1 VLFALLRSGTESS
14 QSPDVLSGDGWWTDT
29 ETDCSWSIGCIDA
42 GSMMDRDDKR
52 IASAEDKIRVPWS
65 SSARPVPRLILQ
77 PLQSFL
83 RTEEASGILL
93 LAAAVAA
100 LAWANSPWRASYDAV
115 WHTQL
120 TIGLG
125 GWSLAE
131 DLQHWVNDA
140 LMALFF
146 LVVGLEIKR
155 ELTTG
160 ELRELRAAA
169 LPAIAA
175 LGGMVVPALLYLAIN
190 RSGEPA
196 RGWGI
201 PMATD
206 IAFALGVLALV
217 GRGLPAA
224 LKSFL
229 LALAIVDD
237 IGAILVIAVFYS
249 SSIAVLPLLAAGA
262 LLGLMLVLQRLHVRW
277 TAVYVLLGVGVWLAT
292 FQSGIHATIAGV
304 ALGLATPAVPFQR
317 PRAVSLEA
325 HRIADET
332 VDDPVPPDAD
342 APHWLHLAGLT
353 REAVSPLARLEHLL
367 HPWTSW
373 AVVPVFAL
381 ANAGVPISSS
391 TLSEALGSGIA
402 LGVVVGLVIGKTV
415 GVTVFAWMAA
425 RTGII
430 RLPDGVRWSHLVGVA
445 ALAGIGFTVSL
456 FITSLAFQT
465 PAVQDTAK
473 VGILAASLLAGL
485 LGALLLARSRHQ

>member
-1 VLFALLRSGTESS
+1 
-14 QSPDVLSGDGWWTDT
+14 
-29 ETDCSWSIGCIDA
+29 
-42 GSMMDRDDKR
+42 MMDRDDER
-52 IASAEDKIRVPWS
+52 VAWPEEIRLSWS
-65 SSARPVPRLILQ
+65 GSARPVPRLVLQ
-77 PLQSFL
+77 PLQTFL
-83 RTEEASGILL
+83 RTEEAGGILL
-93 LAAAVAA
+93 LAAAIAA
-100 LAWANSPWRASYDAV
+100 LLWANSPWQASYDAV
-115 WHTQL
+115 WHTRL
-120 TIGLG
+120 TIGVG

-155 ELTTG
+155 ELITG
-160 ELRELRAAA
+160 ELREPRVAA

-175 LGGMVVPALLYLAIN
+175 LGGMAVPAMLYLAIN
-190 RSGEPA
+190 TSGEPA

-217 GRGLPAA
+217 GRGLPPA

-249 SSIAVLPLLAAGA
+249 GSIDVLPLLAAGG
-262 LLGLMLVLQRLHVRW
+262 LLAVVLVLQRLNVRW
-277 TAVYVLLGVGVWLAT
+277 TVVYVLLGVGVWLAT
-292 FQSGIHATIAGV
+292 FQSGVHATIAGV

-325 HRIADET
+325 HRIADNT

-342 APHWLHLAGLT
+342 AHQWLHLAGLT

-367 HPWTSW
+367 HPWTSY
-373 AVVPVFAL
+373 VIVPLFAL
-381 ANAGVPISSS
+381 ANAGVSISGS
-391 TLSEALGSGIA
+391 TLREALTSGVT
-402 LGVVVGLVIGKTV
+402 LGVVVGLVAGKMA
-415 GVTVFAWMAA
+415 GVTAFTWVATK
-425 RTGII
+425 TGIT

-456 FITSLAFQT
+456 FITGLAFQT
-465 PAVQDTAK
+465 AAIQEAAK
-473 VGILAASLLAGL
+473 IGILAASLLAAL
-485 LGALLLARSRHQ
+485 LGALLLARSQRG

>member
-1 VLFALLRSGTESS
+1 
-14 QSPDVLSGDGWWTDT
+14 
-29 ETDCSWSIGCIDA
+29 
-42 GSMMDRDDKR
+42 MDRDDEPM
-52 IASAEDKIRVPWS
+52 ASPEEKIRVPWS
-65 SSARPVPRLILQ
+65 GSARPVPRLVLQ
-77 PLQSFL
+77 PLQTFL
-83 RTEEASGILL
+83 RTEEAGGILL
-93 LAAAVAA
+93 LAAATIA
-100 LAWANSPWRASYDAV
+100 LIWANSPWRSSYDAL

-125 GWSLAE
+125 AWSLAE

-160 ELRELRAAA
+160 ELRQPRAAA

-190 RSGEPA
+190 PSGEPG

-206 IAFALGVLALV
+206 IAFALGVLAIV
-217 GRGLPAA
+217 GRGLPTA

-237 IGAILVIAVFYS
+237 IGAILVIAIFYS
-249 SSIAVLPLLAAGA
+249 GSISPGPLLTAAGLLA
-262 LLGLMLVLQRLHVRW
+262 LILVLQRLHVRW
-277 TAVYVLLGVGVWLAT
+277 TAVYVLVGVGVWLAT
-292 FQSGIHATIAGV
+292 LQSGIHATIAGV
-304 ALGLATPAVPFQR
+304 ALGLATPAVAFQR
-317 PRAVSLEA
+317 PKAVSLEA
-325 HRIADET
+325 HRIADDT

-342 APHWLHLAGLT
+342 AHQWLHLAGLT

-367 HPWTSW
+367 HPWTSY
-373 AVVPVFAL
+373 VVIPVFAL
-381 ANAGVPISSS
+381 ANAGVSISRSS
-391 TLSEALGSGIA
+391 LGNALTSGIT
-402 LGVVVGLVIGKTV
+402 LGVVAGLVVGKTV
-415 GVTVFAWMAA
+415 GVTVFTWLAT
-425 RTGII
+425 RTGIT
-430 RLPDGVRWSHLVGVA
+430 RLPEGVGWGQLVGVA

-465 PAVQDTAK
+465 QAIQDAAK
-473 VGILAASLLAGL
+473 VGILIASLLAGL
-485 LGALLLARSRHQ
+485 LGALLLARFRRR

>member
-1 VLFALLRSGTESS
+1 MMDHDDERSTSAEE
-14 QSPDVLSGDGWWTDT
+14 QIRP
-29 ETDCSWSIGCIDA
+29 SWSD
-42 GSMMDRDDKR
+42 
-52 IASAEDKIRVPWS
+52 
-65 SSARPVPRLILQ
+65 SARPVPRLVLQ
-77 PLQSFL
+77 PLQTFL
-83 RTEEASGILL
+83 RTEQAGGILL

-100 LAWANSPWRASYDAV
+100 LVWANSPWRASYDAV
-115 WHTQL
+115 RHTQL
-120 TIGLG
+120 TIGIG
-125 GWSLAE
+125 NWSLAE

-160 ELRELRAAA
+160 ELRQPRAAA

-175 LGGMVVPALLYLAIN
+175 LGGMAVPALLYLAIN
-190 RSGEPA
+190 SSGEAA

-217 GRGLPAA
+217 GRGLPAS

-249 SSIAVLPLLAAGA
+249 GSIAVLPLLAAAGLLA
-262 LLGLMLVLQRLHVRW
+262 LILVLQRLQVRW
-277 TAVYVLLGVGVWLAT
+277 TVVYVLLGVGVWLAT
-292 FQSGIHATIAGV
+292 FQSGVHATIAGV

-325 HRIADET
+325 HRVADDT
-332 VDDPVPPDAD
+332 VDDPEPPDAD
-342 APHWLHLAGLT
+342 AHHWLHLAGLT

-373 AVVPVFAL
+373 VVIPVFAL
-381 ANAGVPISSS
+381 ANAGVAISSS
-391 TLSEALGSGIA
+391 TLGEALGSGVA
-402 LGVVVGLVIGKTV
+402 LGVVVGLVVGKTA
-415 GVTVFAWMAA
+415 GVTLFTWLAT
-425 RTGII
+425 RTGIT
-430 RLPDGVRWSHLVGVA
+430 RLPDGVRWRHLLGVA

-456 FITSLAFQT
+456 FVTSLAFQT
-465 PAVQDTAK
+465 PAVQDAAK

-485 LGALLLARSRHQ
+485 VGALLLTRSQRE

>member
-1 VLFALLRSGTESS
+1 
-14 QSPDVLSGDGWWTDT
+14 
-29 ETDCSWSIGCIDA
+29 
-42 GSMMDRDDKR
+42 MDRDDER
-52 IASAEDKIRVPWS
+52 ILPTDEMIRVPWS
-65 SSARPVPRLILQ
+65 GSARPVPRLILQ
-77 PLQSFL
+77 PLQTFL

-93 LAAAVAA
+93 LAASIIA
-100 LAWANSPWRASYDAV
+100 LVWANSPWRAAYDAL

-125 GWSLAE
+125 DWSLAD

-160 ELRELRAAA
+160 ELREPTAAA

-175 LGGMVVPALLYLAIN
+175 LGGMLVPALLYLAIN

-206 IAFALGVLALV
+206 IAFALGVLALL
-217 GRGLPAA
+217 GRGLPTA

-249 SSIAVLPLLAAGA
+249 GSISLWPLLAAGG
-262 LLGLMLVLQRLHVRW
+262 LLVFILILQRLQVRW

-292 FQSGIHATIAGV
+292 FKSGVHATIAGV

-325 HRIADET
+325 HRVADHT
-332 VDDPVPPDAD
+332 VDDPEPPDAD
-342 APHWLHLAGLT
+342 AHHWLQLADLT

-373 AVVPVFAL
+373 VVIPVFAL
-381 ANAGVPISSS
+381 ANAGVSISGSS
-391 TLSEALGSGIA
+391 LADAITSRVT
-402 LGVVVGLVIGKTV
+402 LGVVAGLVVGKTI
-415 GVTVFAWMAA
+415 GVTVFTWMA
-425 RTGII
+425 TKIGLT
-430 RLPDGVRWSHLVGVA
+430 RLPEDVGWSQLVGVA

-456 FITSLAFQT
+456 FITSLAFRTQ
-465 PAVQDTAK
+465 PVQDAAK
-473 VGILAASLLAGL
+473 VGILIASLLAGL
-485 LGALLLARSRHQ
+485 LGALLLAQSRRR

>member
-1 VLFALLRSGTESS
+1 MMNRDDERGGSAEEDIR
-14 QSPDVLSGDGWWTDT
+14 P
-29 ETDCSWSIGCIDA
+29 SWSD
-42 GSMMDRDDKR
+42 
-52 IASAEDKIRVPWS
+52 
-65 SSARPVPRLILQ
+65 SARPVPRLVLQ
-77 PLQSFL
+77 PLQTFL
-83 RTEEASGILL
+83 RTEEAGGILL

-100 LAWANSPWRASYDAV
+100 LLWANSPWRASYDAI

-120 TIGLG
+120 TLG
-125 GWSLAE
+125 VGDWSLAE
-131 DLQHWVNDA
+131 DLQHWINDA

-160 ELRELRAAA
+160 ELRDPRAAA

-175 LGGMVVPALLYLAIN
+175 LGGMAVPALLYLAIN
-190 RSGEPA
+190 RTGEPA

-206 IAFALGVLALV
+206 IAFALGVLAIV
-217 GRGLPAA
+217 GRGLPTA

-249 SSIAVLPLLAAGA
+249 GSIALTPLLAAGGLLA
-262 LLGLMLVLQRLHVRW
+262 LILVLQRLQVRW
-277 TAVYVLLGVGVWLAT
+277 TVVYVLLGVGVWLAT
-292 FQSGIHATIAGV
+292 FQSGVHGTIAGV

-317 PRAVSLEA
+317 PKAVSLEA
-325 HRIADET
+325 HRIADDT
-332 VDDPVPPDAD
+332 VDNPVPPVAD
-342 APHWLHLAGLT
+342 AHQWLHLASLT

-367 HPWTSW
+367 HPWSSY
-373 AVVPVFAL
+373 VIIPVFAL
-381 ANAGVPISSS
+381 ANAGVSITRS
-391 TLSEALGSGIA
+391 TLGEALTSSVT
-402 LGVVVGLVIGKTV
+402 LGVVVGLVVGKTV
-415 GVTVFAWMAA
+415 GVTMFTWLAT

-430 RLPDGVRWSHLVGVA
+430 RLPEGVGWTQLVGVA

-456 FITSLAFQT
+456 FVTSLAFET
-465 PAVQDTAK
+465 PVVQDAAK

-485 LGALLLARSRHQ
+485 LGAVLLARSRRR

>member
-1 VLFALLRSGTESS
+1 
-14 QSPDVLSGDGWWTDT
+14 
-29 ETDCSWSIGCIDA
+29 
-42 GSMMDRDDKR
+42 MDRDDER
-52 IASAEDKIRVPWS
+52 IASPGEELRVPWS
-65 SSARPVPRLILQ
+65 GSARPVPRLILQ
-77 PLQSFL
+77 PLQTFL

-93 LAAAVAA
+93 LAASILA
-100 LAWANSPWRASYDAV
+100 LVWANSPWRTAYDAL

-125 GWSLAE
+125 DWSLAE

-160 ELRELRAAA
+160 ELRESRAAA

-175 LGGMVVPALLYLAIN
+175 LGGMLVPALLYLAIN

-224 LKSFL
+224 LKFFL

-249 SSIAVLPLLAAGA
+249 GSIAVLPLLAAGA
-262 LLGLMLVLQRLHVRW
+262 LLVFILGLQRLQVRW

-292 FQSGIHATIAGV
+292 FKSGVHATI
-304 ALGLATPAVPFQR
+304 AVPFQR

-325 HRIADET
+325 HRVADHT
-332 VDDPVPPDAD
+332 VDDPKPPDAD
-342 APHWLHLAGLT
+342 AHHWLHLAGLT

-373 AVVPVFAL
+373 VVIPVFAL
-381 ANAGVPISSS
+381 ANAGVSVSGSSLADAI
-391 TLSEALGSGIA
+391 TSGVT
-402 LGVVVGLVIGKTV
+402 LGVVTGLVVGKTV
-415 GVTVFAWMAA
+415 GVTVFTWIA
-425 RTGII
+425 TKVGIT
-430 RLPDGVRWSHLVGVA
+430 RLPEGVGWGQLVGVA
-445 ALAGIGFTVSL
+445 TLAGIGFTVSL

-465 PAVQDTAK
+465 QPVQDAAK
-473 VGILAASLLAGL
+473 VGILVASLLAGL
-485 LGALLLARSRHQ
+485 LGALLLARSRRR

>member
-1 VLFALLRSGTESS
+1 
-14 QSPDVLSGDGWWTDT
+14 
-29 ETDCSWSIGCIDA
+29 
-42 GSMMDRDDKR
+42 MMDRDDER
-52 IASAEDKIRVPWS
+52 VAPLEEKIRSSWS
-65 SSARPVPRLILQ
+65 DSARPVPRLVLQ
-77 PLQSFL
+77 PLQTFL
-83 RTEEASGILL
+83 RTEEAGGILL
-93 LAAAVAA
+93 LATAVAA
-100 LAWANSPWRASYDAV
+100 LVWANSPWQASYDAV

-120 TIGLG
+120 TIGVG
-125 GWSLAE
+125 NWSLAE

-155 ELTTG
+155 ELITG
-160 ELRELRAAA
+160 ELRQPRVAA

-175 LGGMVVPALLYLAIN
+175 LGGMAVPALLYLAIN
-190 RSGEPA
+190 SSGEPA

-249 SSIAVLPLLAAGA
+249 GSIDVLPLLVAGG
-262 LLGLMLVLQRLHVRW
+262 LLAFVLILQRLQVRW
-277 TAVYVLLGVGVWLAT
+277 TVVYVLLGVGVWLAT
-292 FQSGIHATIAGV
+292 FQSGVHATIAGV

-317 PRAVSLEA
+317 PKAVSLEA
-325 HRIADET
+325 HRIADDT

-342 APHWLHLAGLT
+342 AHHWLHLAGLT

-367 HPWTSW
+367 HPWTSY
-373 AVVPVFAL
+373 VIVPLFAL
-381 ANAGVPISSS
+381 ANAGVSISSS
-391 TLSEALGSGIA
+391 TLREALTSGVA
-402 LGVVVGLVIGKTV
+402 LGVVVGLVVGKTV
-415 GVTVFAWMAA
+415 GVTVFAWVAT
-425 RTGII
+425 RTGIT
-430 RLPDGVRWSHLVGVA
+430 RLPDGARWSQLVGVA

-456 FITSLAFQT
+456 FITGLAFQT
-465 PAVQDTAK
+465 AAIQDAAK
-473 VGILAASLLAGL
+473 IGILAASLLAGVV
-485 LGALLLARSRHQ
+485 GALLLARSQRG

>member
-1 VLFALLRSGTESS
+1 
-14 QSPDVLSGDGWWTDT
+14 
-29 ETDCSWSIGCIDA
+29 
-42 GSMMDRDDKR
+42 MDRDDEPM
-52 IASAEDKIRVPWS
+52 ASPEEKLRVPWS
-65 SSARPVPRLILQ
+65 GSARPVPRLVLQ
-77 PLQSFL
+77 PLQTFL
-83 RTEEASGILL
+83 RTEEAGGILL
-93 LAAAVAA
+93 LAAATIA
-100 LAWANSPWRASYDAV
+100 LIWANSPWRSSYDAL

-125 GWSLAE
+125 AWSLAE

-160 ELRELRAAA
+160 ELRQPRAAA

-190 RSGEPA
+190 PSGEPG

-206 IAFALGVLALV
+206 IAFALGVLAIV
-217 GRGLPAA
+217 GRGLPTA

-237 IGAILVIAVFYS
+237 IGAILVIAIFYS
-249 SSIAVLPLLAAGA
+249 GSISPGPLLTAAGLLA
-262 LLGLMLVLQRLHVRW
+262 LILVLQRLHVRW
-277 TAVYVLLGVGVWLAT
+277 TAVYVLVGVSVWLAT
-292 FQSGIHATIAGV
+292 LQSGIHATIAGV
-304 ALGLATPAVPFQR
+304 ALGLATPAVAFQR
-317 PRAVSLEA
+317 PKAVSLEA
-325 HRIADET
+325 HRIADDT

-342 APHWLHLAGLT
+342 AHQWLHLAGLT

-367 HPWTSW
+367 HPWTSY
-373 AVVPVFAL
+373 VVIPVFAL
-381 ANAGVPISSS
+381 ANAGVSISRSS
-391 TLSEALGSGIA
+391 LGDALTSGIT
-402 LGVVVGLVIGKTV
+402 LGVVAGLVVGKTV
-415 GVTVFAWMAA
+415 GVTIFTWLAT
-425 RTGII
+425 RTGIT
-430 RLPDGVRWSHLVGVA
+430 RLPEGVGWGQLVGVA

-465 PAVQDTAK
+465 QAIQDAAK
-473 VGILAASLLAGL
+473 VGILIASLLAGL
-485 LGALLLARSRHQ
+485 LGALLLARFRRR

>member
-1 VLFALLRSGTESS
+1 
-14 QSPDVLSGDGWWTDT
+14 
-29 ETDCSWSIGCIDA
+29 
-42 GSMMDRDDKR
+42 MDRDDER
-52 IASAEDKIRVPWS
+52 IASAEEDIRPSWS
-65 SSARPVPRLILQ
+65 GSARPVPRLVLR
-77 PLQSFL
+77 PLQTFL

-100 LAWANSPWRASYDAV
+100 LLWANSPWRASYDAL

-125 GWSLAE
+125 PWSLAE

-160 ELRELRAAA
+160 ELREPKAAA
-169 LPAIAA
+169 FPAIAA
-175 LGGMVVPALLYLAIN
+175 LGGMAVPALLYLAIN
-190 RSGEPA
+190 PSGEPG

-206 IAFALGVLALV
+206 IAFALGVLAIV
-217 GRGLPAA
+217 GRGLPTA
-224 LKSFL
+224 LKTFL

-237 IGAILVIAVFYS
+237 IGAILVIAIFYS
-249 SSIAVLPLLAAGA
+249 GSISPGPLLAAAG
-262 LLGLMLVLQRLHVRW
+262 LLVLILVLQRLQVRW

-304 ALGLATPAVPFQR
+304 ALGLTTPAVPFQR

-325 HRIADET
+325 HRVADDT

-342 APHWLHLAGLT
+342 AHQWLHLAGLT

-373 AVVPVFAL
+373 VVIPVFAL
-381 ANAGVPISSS
+381 ANAGLSITRS
-391 TLSEALGSGIA
+391 TLGEMLTSGVTLGIVA
-402 LGVVVGLVIGKTV
+402 GLVVGKTV
-415 GVTVFAWMAA
+415 GITVFTWMAT
-425 RTGII
+425 RTGIT
-430 RLPDGVRWSHLVGVA
+430 RLPEGVRWSQLVGVA

-465 PAVQDTAK
+465 QAVQDTAK

-485 LGALLLARSRHQ
+485 LGALFLARSRRR

>member
-1 VLFALLRSGTESS
+1 MDHDDDQVAAAEEAIR
-14 QSPDVLSGDGWWTDT
+14 P
-29 ETDCSWSIGCIDA
+29 SWSD
-42 GSMMDRDDKR
+42 
-52 IASAEDKIRVPWS
+52 
-65 SSARPVPRLILQ
+65 SARPVPRLVLR
-77 PLQSFL
+77 PLQTFL
-83 RTEEASGILL
+83 QTEQAGGVLL

-100 LAWANSPWRASYDAV
+100 LVWANSPWRGAYDSF
-115 WHTQL
+115 WHAQL
-120 TIGLG
+120 TIGIG
-125 GWSLAE
+125 SWSLAE

-155 ELTTG
+155 ELLTG
-160 ELRELRAAA
+160 ELREPRVAA

-175 LGGMVVPALLYLAIN
+175 LGGMAVPALLYLAIN
-190 RSGEPA
+190 AGGEEA

-217 GRGLPAA
+217 GGRLPAA

-237 IGAILVIAVFYS
+237 IGAILVIAIFYS
-249 SSIAVLPLLAAGA
+249 GSIQVLALLAAGA
-262 LLGLMLVLQRLHVRW
+262 LLALILVLQRLQVRW
-277 TAVYVLLGVGVWLAT
+277 TVVYVLLGLGVWLAT
-292 FQSGIHATIAGV
+292 FESGMHATIAGV

-342 APHWLHLAGLT
+342 AHHWLHLAGLT
-353 REAVSPLARLEHLL
+353 REAVSPLARAEHVL
-367 HPWTSW
+367 HPWTSY
-373 AVVPVFAL
+373 VIVPLFAL
-381 ANAGVPISSS
+381 ANAGVSISSA
-391 TLSEALGSGIA
+391 TLGEALSSGVT
-402 LGVVVGLVIGKTV
+402 LGVVAGLVVGKTV
-415 GVTVFAWMAA
+415 GVTAFTWAA
-425 RTGII
+425 TRTGIT
-430 RLPDGVRWSHLVGVA
+430 RLPDGVRWRHLVGVA

-456 FITSLAFQT
+456 FITSLAFQR
-465 PAVQDTAK
+465 PQLQDGAK

-485 LGALLLARSRHQ
+485 LGALLLFRSQRD

>member
-1 VLFALLRSGTESS
+1 
-14 QSPDVLSGDGWWTDT
+14 
-29 ETDCSWSIGCIDA
+29 
-42 GSMMDRDDKR
+42 MDRDDEPM
-52 IASAEDKIRVPWS
+52 ASPEEKIRVPWS
-65 SSARPVPRLILQ
+65 GSARPVPRLVLQ
-77 PLQSFL
+77 PLQTFL
-83 RTEEASGILL
+83 RTEEAGGILL
-93 LAAAVAA
+93 LAAATIA
-100 LAWANSPWRASYDAV
+100 LIWANSPWRSSYDAL

-125 GWSLAE
+125 AWSLAE

-160 ELRELRAAA
+160 ELRQPRAAA

-206 IAFALGVLALV
+206 IAFALGVLAIV
-217 GRGLPAA
+217 GRGLPTA

-237 IGAILVIAVFYS
+237 IGAILVIAIFYS
-249 SSIAVLPLLAAGA
+249 GSISPGPLLTAAGLLA
-262 LLGLMLVLQRLHVRW
+262 LILVLQRLHVRW
-277 TAVYVLLGVGVWLAT
+277 TAVYVLVGVSVWLAT
-292 FQSGIHATIAGV
+292 LQSGIHATIAGV
-304 ALGLATPAVPFQR
+304 ALGLATPAVAFQR
-317 PRAVSLEA
+317 PKAVSLEA
-325 HRIADET
+325 HRIADDT

-342 APHWLHLAGLT
+342 AHQWLHLAGLT

-367 HPWTSW
+367 HPWTSY
-373 AVVPVFAL
+373 VVIPVFAL
-381 ANAGVPISSS
+381 ANAGVSISRSS
-391 TLSEALGSGIA
+391 LGNALTSGIT
-402 LGVVVGLVIGKTV
+402 LGVVAGLVVGKTV
-415 GVTVFAWMAA
+415 GVTMFTWLAT
-425 RTGII
+425 RTGIT
-430 RLPDGVRWSHLVGVA
+430 RLPEGVGWGQLVGVA

-465 PAVQDTAK
+465 QAIQDAAK
-473 VGILAASLLAGL
+473 VGILIASLLAGL
-485 LGALLLARSRHQ
+485 LGALLLARFRRR

>member
-1 VLFALLRSGTESS
+1 
-14 QSPDVLSGDGWWTDT
+14 
-29 ETDCSWSIGCIDA
+29 
-42 GSMMDRDDKR
+42 MDRDDER
-52 IASAEDKIRVPWS
+52 IASAEEDIRPSWS
-65 SSARPVPRLILQ
+65 DSARPVPRLVLQ
-77 PLQSFL
+77 PLQTFL

-100 LAWANSPWRASYDAV
+100 LLWANSPWRASYDAL

-125 GWSLAE
+125 PWSLAV

-160 ELRELRAAA
+160 ELREPKAAA

-175 LGGMVVPALLYLAIN
+175 LGGMIVPALLYLAIN

-206 IAFALGVLALV
+206 IAFALGVLAIV
-217 GRGLPAA
+217 GRGLPTA
-224 LKSFL
+224 LKTFL

-237 IGAILVIAVFYS
+237 IGAILVIAIFYS
-249 SSIAVLPLLAAGA
+249 GSISPGPLLAAAG
-262 LLGLMLVLQRLHVRW
+262 LLVLILVLQRVQVRW

-304 ALGLATPAVPFQR
+304 ALGLTTPAVPFQR

-325 HRIADET
+325 HRVADDT

-342 APHWLHLAGLT
+342 AHQWLHLAGLT

-367 HPWTSW
+367 HPWTSYLII
-373 AVVPVFAL
+373 PVFAL
-381 ANAGVPISSS
+381 ANAGVSITSSS
-391 TLSEALGSGIA
+391 LREAVTSGVT
-402 LGVVVGLVIGKTV
+402 LGVVAGLVVGKTI
-415 GVTVFAWMAA
+415 GVTVFTWLATK
-425 RTGII
+425 TGIT
-430 RLPDGVRWSHLVGVA
+430 RLPEDVGWGQLVGVA

-465 PAVQDTAK
+465 QAIQDTAK

-485 LGALLLARSRHQ
+485 LGALFLARSRRR

>member
-1 VLFALLRSGTESS
+1 
-14 QSPDVLSGDGWWTDT
+14 
-29 ETDCSWSIGCIDA
+29 
-42 GSMMDRDDKR
+42 MDRDDER
-52 IASAEDKIRVPWS
+52 IASAEEDIRPSWS
-65 SSARPVPRLILQ
+65 DSARPVPRLVLQ
-77 PLQSFL
+77 PLQTFL

-100 LAWANSPWRASYDAV
+100 LLWANSPWRASYDAL

-125 GWSLAE
+125 PWSLAE

-160 ELRELRAAA
+160 EFREPKAAA

-175 LGGMVVPALLYLAIN
+175 LGGMIVPALLYLAIN

-206 IAFALGVLALV
+206 IAFALGVLAIV
-217 GRGLPAA
+217 GRGLPTA
-224 LKSFL
+224 LKTFL

-237 IGAILVIAVFYS
+237 IGAILVIAIFYS
-249 SSIAVLPLLAAGA
+249 GSISPGPLLAAAG
-262 LLGLMLVLQRLHVRW
+262 LLVLILVLQRLQVRW

-304 ALGLATPAVPFQR
+304 ALGLTTPAVPFQR

-325 HRIADET
+325 HRVADDT

-342 APHWLHLAGLT
+342 AHQWLHLAGLT

-367 HPWTSW
+367 HPWTSYLII
-373 AVVPVFAL
+373 PVFAL
-381 ANAGVPISSS
+381 ANAGVSITSSS
-391 TLSEALGSGIA
+391 LREAVTSGVT
-402 LGVVVGLVIGKTV
+402 LGVVAGLVVGKTI
-415 GVTVFAWMAA
+415 GVTVFTWLATK
-425 RTGII
+425 TGIT
-430 RLPDGVRWSHLVGVA
+430 RLPEDVGWGQLVGVA

-465 PAVQDTAK
+465 QAIQDTAK

-485 LGALLLARSRHQ
+485 LGALFLAHSRRR